1 MVVLI
6 NEGSASASEIVAGAL
21 KDQKRALIVGTKSFG
36 KGSVQT
42 IIPLEDGSALRLTT
56 ALYFTP
62 SGVTINE
69 KGVNPDVVVE
79 DKPIATDKS
88 LQKLRDELLSQ
99 HMRAEGLTDKPWN
112 TPITSEELDKDPQ
125 LQRAVELL
133 RKWPPKIWPSSLRS
147 RWFLVFGFWLKILRS
162 SNQPGLLRVE
172 VPYSLSNR
180 STKNENDEN
189 HHFPAEQPLVA
200 IIGRANVGK
209 STLFNRLTR
218 SSQALVADIPGVTR
232 DRHYATLTWD
242 DHSVLLV
249 DTGGLVGGEE
259 ELSGMVRQQAE
270 SAIEEADAILL
281 VVDGRQGPQTGDAE
295 VVDYLRRTAK
305 PILLVV
311 NKIDL
316 PALEDRLPEFYQFG
330 LENLYPVSA
339 THGLGLSTLLEA
351 LGQVLPQPRELP
363 APAPGIRVAIVGRP
377 NVGKS
382 SLINYF
388 LGEERLLVSPQPGTT
403 RDAIDTLFSWEGVDF
418 VLVDT
423 AGLRRPS
430 QVDRGLERQMVLKT
444 IKALSRAEVAVLMLD
459 AAEGLTGQDLR
470 IIGLIE
476 DQGKGCLVLVNKW
489 DLVRHEPKEAKTL
502 LSKATSGLEFMA
514 YAPVLP
520 VSVATGYNLRR
531 VFPLIQAMHTQSGT
545 RVGTGELN
553 RLLKQITERTPP
565 PRYRDRP
572 VKFFYLTQPE
582 IHPPTFVAFVNQPD
596 GVPDHYRRFLVKQ
609 LREKLGLT
617 YAPLRLILKG
627 RQRRERGQK

>member
-1 MVVLI
+1 M
-6 NEGSASASEIVAGAL
+6 
-21 KDQKRALIVGTKSFG
+21 T
-36 KGSVQT
+36 SV
-42 IIPLEDGSALRLTT
+42 
-56 ALYFTP
+56 
-62 SGVTINE
+62 
-69 KGVNPDVVVE
+69 
-79 DKPIATDKS
+79 
-88 LQKLRDELLSQ
+88 
-99 HMRAEGLTDKPWN
+99 
-112 TPITSEELDKDPQ
+112 
-125 LQRAVELL
+125 
-133 RKWPPKIWPSSLRS
+133 
-147 RWFLVFGFWLKILRS
+147 
-162 SNQPGLLRVE
+162 
-172 VPYSLSNR
+172 
-180 STKNENDEN
+180 
-189 HHFPAEQPLVA
+189 PAEQPLVA

-218 SSQALVADIPGVTR
+218 SSQALVANIPGVTR
-232 DRHYATLTWD
+232 DRHYASLTWD

-259 ELSGMVRQQAE
+259 DLSGMVRQQAE
-270 SAIEEADAILL
+270 VAVDEADAILL

-316 PALEDRLPEFYQFG
+316 PALEDRVPEFYQFG
-330 LENLYPVSA
+330 LENLFPVSA
-339 THGLGLSTLLEA
+339 THGLGLGGLLEA
-351 LGQVLPQPRELP
+351 LGRVLPLPRELP
-363 APAPGIRVAIVGRP
+363 TPAPGIRVAILGRP

-382 SLINYF
+382 SLINHF
-388 LGEERLLVSPQPGTT
+388 LGEARLMVSPLPGTT
-403 RDAIDTLFSWEGVDF
+403 RDAIDTPFSFEGVDY

-430 QVDRGLERQMVLKT
+430 HVDRGLERQMVLKT
-444 IKALSRAEVAVLMLD
+444 IKALARAEVAVLMLD

-489 DLVRHEPKEAKTL
+489 DLVRQDVKEARTL
-502 LSKATSGLEFMA
+502 LDKATSGLEFMA

-531 VFPLIQAMHTQSGT
+531 VFPLISTIHTQGGT

-553 RLLKQITERTPP
+553 RLLKTITERTPP

-582 IHPPTFVAFVNQPD
+582 VQPPTFVAFVNQPL

-617 YAPLRLILKG
+617 YAPLRLLLKG
-627 RQRRERGQK
+627 RQRRERGPK